1 MTTSP
6 PGQTVTSAD
15 TARLVA
21 SLQQPGGITAVFQ
34 PVVRVADGAVIGYEA
49 LSRSTVRP
57 DVAPDAW
64 LQLAETQG
72 VRADVELA
80 CLAVARDAG
89 DPPDSALLFVNVS
102 PDVALDPRFLAL
114 CRTLPRHVIEVT
126 EHAAVDDY
134 APLIERLK
142 VLRAQGSLV
151 AVDDVGSG
159 YASMAH
165 VLQLSPSFIKIDR
178 SLVSGLHRDP
188 RRRALVEALQAFASA
203 TSALSIAEGV
213 ETEAELRELRALGV
227 DLAQGYLLGRPAPP
241 WPSLAAQAR
250 AVIVPAGPTPV
261 TEDPVGLLAALAA
274 AASPADACER
284 VSELLAHHSGLLPS
298 VYLERG
304 GVLRCQSR
312 RGQWLVMDGLHPRTG
327 ITGAAFAEEAEI
339 LSADVR
345 VDPRYRLAIPGVLS
359 EMAVPLRVRDRTV
372 GVLNVD
378 SLAPLLPAHIDL
390 IRQCGHL
397 LEARLESLDKAGAWY
412 STLRDLSRLAP
423 TLAQA
428 GSADDLCRAT
438 LDAVAELTGFDGG
451 CLWTFDG
458 ELPRVA
464 GTVGSASAALTS
476 LDDAHVLELR
486 ELVSELASCYS
497 GGTDLSLA
505 VPPTHVLRERGV
517 RGVVLVPI
525 RDGWRLTDLLALSSA
540 TTSFVSADVV
550 DAVES
555 LCLQTGSRLASLRR
569 VAELEALV
577 HRDPLTGVGNRGLWN
592 VVLQDAPPLRTA
604 RDATP
609 NPDAVWLA
617 VADVDRFKQV
627 NDTRGHVTGDEVLCA
642 LASLFSTLPGWSV
655 FRLGGDEF
663 TMFGPAGTTPWP
675 HELAAVSTRARALLA
690 PYGASVSIGAVR
702 TTRDSL
708 TGAMEVADRALYRRK
723 RAGGDGLTLDR
734 VSMVPAAAPCR

>member
-1 MTTSP
+1 
-6 PGQTVTSAD
+6 
-15 TARLVA
+15 
-21 SLQQPGGITAVFQ
+21 
-34 PVVRVADGAVIGYEA
+34 
-49 LSRSTVRP
+49 
-57 DVAPDAW
+57 
-64 LQLAETQG
+64 
-72 VRADVELA
+72 
-80 CLAVARDAG
+80 
-89 DPPDSALLFVNVS
+89 
-102 PDVALDPRFLAL
+102 
-114 CRTLPRHVIEVT
+114 
-126 EHAAVDDY
+126 
-134 APLIERLK
+134 
-142 VLRAQGSLV
+142 
-151 AVDDVGSG
+151 
-159 YASMAH
+159 
-165 VLQLSPSFIKIDR
+165 
-178 SLVSGLHRDP
+178 
-188 RRRALVEALQAFASA
+188 FASA

-241 WPSLAAQAR
+241 WPSLTSQAR
-250 AVIVPAGPTPV
+250 AVIAPPGPAPV
-261 TEDPVGLLAALAA
+261 TEDPAGLVAALAA

-284 VSELLAHHSGLLPS
+284 VSEFLAHHSGLLPS

-359 EMAVPLRVRDRTV
+359 EMAVPLRVRHRTV

-378 SLAPLLPAHIDL
+378 ALAPLLPAHIDL
-390 IRQCGHL
+390 IRQCAHL
-397 LEARLESLDKAGAWY
+397 LETRLESLDKAGAWY

-423 TLAQA
+423 TVAQA

-464 GTVGSASAALTS
+464 GTVGTASGALTS

-592 VVLQDAPPLRTA
+592 VVLQDAAPPRPDGHGRFGGEPFAA
-604 RDATP
+604 RAPSAPGSTFD
-609 NPDAVWLA
+609 PDAVWLA

-675 HELAAVSTRARALLA
+675 HELAAVSTRARGLLA
-690 PYGASVSIGAVR
+690 PFGASVSIGAVR
-702 TTRDSL
+702 TTRDRL
-708 TGAMEVADRALYRRK
+708 TSAVEVADRALYRRK

-734 VSMVPAAAPCR
+734 TSMLPTTAPCR

>member
-1 MTTSP
+1 MS
-6 PGQTVTSAD
+6 SAD

-21 SLQQPGGITAVFQ
+21 SLLRQGGITAVFQ

-49 LSRSTVRP
+49 LSRSTDHPTLAP
-57 DVAPDAW
+57 DVW
-64 LQLAETQG
+64 LRLAEEQG
-72 VRADVELA
+72 ARADVELA
-80 CLAVARDAG
+80 CLAAARAAG
-89 DPPDSALLFVNVS
+89 DPPSSALLFVNVS
-102 PDVALDPRFLAL
+102 PEVALDPRFSDL
-114 CRTLPRHVIEVT
+114 CRRLPRHVIEVT

-134 APLIERLK
+134 GPLIERLK
-142 VLRAQGSLV
+142 MLRSHGSLV

-213 ETEAELRELRALGV
+213 ETEAELHELRALGV
-227 DLAQGYLLGRPAPP
+227 DLAQGYLLARPGAPWPALTAQAHAVIAPPGPAP
-241 WPSLAAQAR
+241 
-250 AVIVPAGPTPV
+250 V
-261 TEDPVGLLAALAA
+261 TQDPVGLVAALASA
-274 AASPADACER
+274 TNPADACER
-284 VSELLAHHSGLLPS
+284 VSAFLAHHSGLLPS

-339 LSADVR
+339 LSPDVR
-345 VDPRYRLAIPGVLS
+345 IDPRYRLAIPGVLS
-359 EMAVPLRVRDRTV
+359 EMAVPLRVHDRTV

-378 SLAPLLPAHIDL
+378 SLAPLLPAHTDL
-390 IRQCGHL
+390 IRECAHL
-397 LEARLESLDKAGAWY
+397 LEARLESLDTAGSSY

-428 GSADDLCRAT
+428 GSAADLCRAT

-458 ELPRVA
+458 EHPEVA
-464 GTVGSASAALTS
+464 GAVGSASGALAS

-486 ELVSELASCYS
+486 DLVSELASCYS

-525 RDGWRLTDLLALSSA
+525 RDGWRLTDLLALASA

-555 LCLQTGSRLASLRR
+555 LCLQAGSRLAALRR
-569 VAELEALV
+569 VAELETLV

-592 VVLQDAPPLRTA
+592 VVLQDAIPVRPG
-604 RDATP
+604 RDAP
-609 NPDAVWLA
+609 PSPDPVWLA

-663 TMFGPAGTTPWP
+663 TMFGPAGSTPWP
-675 HELAAVSTRARALLA
+675 HELAAVSAQARDLLA
-690 PYGASVSIGAVR
+690 PFGASVSIGAVR
-702 TTRDSL
+702 TTRDDL
-708 TGAMEVADRALYRRK
+708 TRAMEVADRALYRRK
-723 RAGGDGLTLDR
+723 RAGGDGLTLDLA
-734 VSMVPAAAPCR
+734 SMASTVPTVPTVPTCR